1 MQQIAL
7 SNQGFILIRNI
18 LTARNNG
25 GQQMASDIA
34 EALHNL
40 PDDISNN
47 FLVDMTKEN
56 VKELAIKYP
65 ECECLLH
72 YL

>member
-1 MQQIAL
+1 MQLIAL
-7 SNQGFILIRNI
+7 SNQGFTLIRNT

>member
-1 MQQIAL
+1 MNVIAI
-7 SNQGFILIRNI
+7 SKEGFTLIRNA
-18 LTARNNG
+18 LNGRNNG
-25 GQQMASDIA
+25 GQKMASDIA

-40 PDDISNN
+40 PHDISNN
-47 FLVDMTKEN
+47 FLVDMTKGN

>member
-25 GQQMASDIA
+25 GQQMAKEIA

-40 PDDISNN
+40 PENMSNT
-47 FLVDMTKEN
+47 FLVDLTKERI
-56 VKELAIKYP
+56 KELVIKYP
-65 ECECLLH
+65 ECESLLAH
-72 YL
+72 L